1 MTAVDP
7 FRFRV
12 SPEIEFNEGQ
22 LETLKAILDTFIAP
36 LTQEQEDALVIKLQS
51 THTEEQVRDFC
62 RISSTSLQSL
72 ETIKGFINRTV
83 LAEKRQELL
92 LMLSL
97 LSSRAGTFAL
107 SGHFDEF
114 KNLSLADREKIFL
127 NWKNSFLPQL
137 RLLYKTF
144 HSLSCHPAYAG
155 HSKEL
160 GEAMHYNTLE
170 SRTKLYEE
178 DIPERL
184 PMLSPDQ
191 VKDDMHFDAIV
202 VGSGAGGGEYILYQ
216 R

>member
-1 MTAVDP
+1 MTVVDP

-12 SPEIEFNEGQ
+12 SPDIEFNDSQ
-22 LETLKAILDTFIAP
+22 LATLKVILDTFIAP
-36 LTQEQEDALVIKLQS
+36 LTQEQEDALVIKLQN
-51 THTEEQVRDFC
+51 THTEEQVRNFC
-62 RISSTSLQSL
+62 KLSSTSLQSL

-107 SGHFDEF
+107 TGYFDEF
-114 KNLSLADREKIFL
+114 KNLSLVDREKICI
-127 NWKNSFLPQL
+127 NWMHSFIPQL

-144 HSLSCHPAYAG
+144 HSLSCHPAYAA

-160 GEAMHYNTLE
+160 GEAMHYNTLA
-170 SRTKLYEE
+170 SKTAIYENV
-178 DIPERL
+178 PERL

-191 VKDDMHFDAIV
+191 VTDNMHFDAIV
-202 VGSGAGGGEYILYQ
+202 IGSGAGGGTFVL
-216 R
+216 